1 MSFPH
6 GDLKNAQQRLV
17 RAFEHL
23 DRQQEHIL
31 KLRAGRQDTND
42 AEAVFRTM
50 RRTLEAYEEDR
61 RQIEIEDE
69 VTGAK
74 SQRTARMTKIRSV
87 HVG

>member
-50 RRTLEAYEEDR
+50 RRTLEVYEEDR

-69 VTGAK
+69 VTSALAGD
-74 SQRTARMTKIRSV
+74 RRRCRVSV
-87 HVG
+87 PS